1 MTLVEPIG
9 TREKAVPAMALRFIA
24 KDPNTNGTQCPTA
37 WVDDEAEEIVIQGW
51 KAGEA
56 LLTHCSETGPIPEAE
71 AVVRLPIRMVPA
83 LREACDVADRLGVR

>member
-1 MTLVEPIG
+1 
-9 TREKAVPAMALRFIA
+9 MALLFIA

-37 WVDDEAEEIVIQGW
+37 WVDDEAEEIVVQGW

-56 LLTHCSETGPIPEAE
+56 LLARCRETGSIPETE
-71 AVVRLPIRMVPA
+71 AVVRLPLRMVPA